1 MSRCAGVQ
9 NVSRPMDICQEIS
22 QYPPM
27 TTETTAAKSDQTY
40 QGTAVNSPDGRVG
53 TGGEAWA
60 TDASVE
66 ATSKPK
72 SKVAH
77 RRQKIELQAESR
89 ERAEQILRRCSK
101 LVASRRAARG
111 IAWICQARGTLFAQN
126 SPCRHHGC

>member
-9 NVSRPMDICQEIS
+9 NVSRPMDMCQEIS

-40 QGTAVNSPDGRVG
+40 QGTAANSPRAGIR
-53 TGGEAWA
+53 GEVCA
-60 TDASVE
+60 TDSSVE
-66 ATSKPK
+66 ATIKL
-72 SKVAH
+72 KVAQ
-77 RRQKIELQAESR
+77 RRQKIEIPAESR

-111 IAWICQARGTLFAQN
+111 IAWICQARGTLSAEN